1 MEKILN
7 FIDSKIRQ
15 DGSKSS
21 ILWGTLFVL
30 FLSLIVAGVGVF
42 ILWLLFKLVNLLN
55 IF

>member
-21 ILWGTLFVL
+21 IFWGTLFVL
-30 FLSLIVAGVGVF
+30 FLSLVVAGVGGLF
-42 ILWLLFKLVNLLN
+42 LWLLFELVNLLN